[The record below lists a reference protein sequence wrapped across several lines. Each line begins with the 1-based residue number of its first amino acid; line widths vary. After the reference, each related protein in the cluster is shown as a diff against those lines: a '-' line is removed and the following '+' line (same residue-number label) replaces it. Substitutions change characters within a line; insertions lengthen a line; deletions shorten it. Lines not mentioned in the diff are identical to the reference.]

1 MRVRVLAAVFL
12 AFAAVASAA
21 AADRTVTSPGP
32 VRALARSGYSVAF
45 LSGPYGG
52 HCGGRVVLW
61 NLVTGGVYR
70 LGRHPDQL
78 CKEGPSTGSGITD
91 IAVAGNRALW
101 LPDAGGEPPPR
112 GPPTGA
118 ATRARRPGPRGRGG
132 RRRGAPPARPRGARP
147 R

>member
-91 IAVAGNRALW
+91 IAVAGQPAPW
-101 LPDAGGEPPPR
+101 LPDAGGRPPPP
-112 GPPTGA
+112 GPPGA
-118 ATRARRPGPRGRGG
+118 RAPTARRPAPAVPG
-132 RRRGAPPARPRGARP
+132 RRR
-147 R
+147 